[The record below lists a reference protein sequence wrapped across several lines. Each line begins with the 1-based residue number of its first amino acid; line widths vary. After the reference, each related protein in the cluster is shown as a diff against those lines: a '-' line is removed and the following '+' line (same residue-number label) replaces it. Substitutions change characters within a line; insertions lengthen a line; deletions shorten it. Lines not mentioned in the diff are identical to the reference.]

1 MAFKDVETRRL
12 GQHIDVLVP
21 DAEVHANCGS
31 AGEVTDGV
39 DRRQHRDRFL
49 LGIRARG
56 VIKLFL
62 DFTLQAH
69 LSSLDELRNFAVRN
83 IRWRKIQS
91 VANIGGGDTSQI
103 PSEFT
108 YPIDKKVL

>member
-1 MAFKDVETRRL
+1 MQTRRL
-12 GQHIDVLVP
+12 GQDIDVLIP
-21 DAEVHANCGS
+21 DAEVHANSGP
-31 AGEVTDGV
+31 AGEIADSI
-39 DRRQHRDRFL
+39 DRRQHRDCFF

-62 DFTLQAH
+62 DLTLQTH
-69 LSSLDELRNFAVRN
+69 LSSLDELQNLAVWN

-91 VANIGGGDTSQI
+91 VANIRGGDTSQI

>member
-1 MAFKDVETRRL
+1 MAFKDVQTRRL
-12 GQHIDVLVP
+12 GQHIDVLIP
-21 DAEVHANCGS
+21 DAEVHANSGA
-31 AGEVTDGV
+31 AGEIANSI

-56 VIKLFL
+56 IIKLFL

-69 LSSLDELRNFAVRN
+69 LSSLDELRDFAVRN

-91 VANIGGGDTSQI
+91 VANIRSGDTSQI